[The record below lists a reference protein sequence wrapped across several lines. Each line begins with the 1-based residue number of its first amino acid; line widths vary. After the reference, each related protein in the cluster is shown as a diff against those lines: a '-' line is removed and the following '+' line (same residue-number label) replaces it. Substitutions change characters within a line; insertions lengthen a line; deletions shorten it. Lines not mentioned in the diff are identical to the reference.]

1 MRVPKRRLAM
11 PPRNAESNGVD
22 NGHANPHG
30 ALRAQR
36 AAVCFHGGL
45 LRTTDAVQLRSRER
59 VRNDDARVHARVE
72 RRVHLCCAR
81 FAA

>member
-1 MRVPKRRLAM
+1 
-11 PPRNAESNGVD
+11 
-22 NGHANPHG
+22 
-30 ALRAQR
+30 
-36 AAVCFHGGL
+36 
-45 LRTTDAVQLRSRER
+45 VQLRSRER